1 MKKVFN
7 WLGVIA
13 NSAYVAFIVI
23 VKLIGDKM
31 LASGNIEIGYM
42 FYAIGTVVII
52 AAFALIPAIWDRTLG
67 VLLPLKSDY
76 VILVDKSVEERYV
89 YDDAKHHSATKF
101 FLTFQFTNGER
112 KAFCVNSSAFESQTF
127 FKVLLYESGELCYK
141 EQGKHLY
148 FVSFTPDSTGRPINH
163 KTRD

>member
-13 NSAYVAFIVI
+13 NFAYVAFVI
-23 VKLIGDKM
+23 VAKLTGDKM
-31 LASGNIEIGYM
+31 QSIGNIQIRNI
-42 FYAIGTVVII
+42 FYAIATIMTV
-52 AAFALIPAIWDRTLG
+52 AAFALIPVIWDRTLG
-67 VLLPLKSDY
+67 VLLPLKSDC

-89 YDDAKHHSATKF
+89 RHGARHHVATKF

-148 FVSFTPDSTGRPINH
+148 FVSFTPDSTGKPIN
-163 KTRD
+163 